1 MAVPNETLLSY
12 GTVGIR
18 EDLSDVIYDVSP
30 DETPLLSTLDQTT
43 ATQKLHEWQT
53 DVLDTPDENN
63 EFLEGDDFAGTAA
76 NVTTRLNNNLQISKK
91 EPVVSGS
98 NESYEAAGRGSE
110 MEYQIVQKGR
120 ALKTD
125 IEKSIFANKAKN
137 AGSASVARIAAG
149 IPAWLVSNTNFDAT
163 TGADPTGDGS
173 DARTDSSATR
183 ALDETLWTNVLESIF
198 NSGGNPDQAFLNA
211 TKKTISNGFTGAAT
225 EKNID
230 VGTRMTINVVA
241 VYESDFSTSGIAMIP
256 SRHVRTRDVII
267 VENQFLGFSTAPGRN
282 MVDEELGKTG
292 DNTKHQLIC
301 EWTLEM
307 RNEAAHGGIYDLD

>member
-1 MAVPNETLLSY
+1 MAVPSETLLSY

-18 EDLSDVIYDVSP
+18 EDLSDVIYDVAP
-30 DETPLLSTLDQTT
+30 DETPLLSTLDQAT
-43 ATQKLHEWQT
+43 AKQKTHEWQT
-53 DVLDTPDENN
+53 DTLDTPSADN

-76 NVTTRLNNNLQISKK
+76 NVTTRLNNILQISKK

-98 NESYEAAGRGSE
+98 NESYDAAGRGSE

-125 IEKSIFANKAKN
+125 IEKSMFANKAKN
-137 AGSASVARIAAG
+137 AGNASTARIAAG
-149 IPAWLVSNTNFDAT
+149 IPAWLTSNTDFDAG
-163 TGADPTGDGS
+163 GADPTGDGS
-173 DARTDSSATR
+173 DTRTDSGTTR
-183 ALDETLWTNVLESIF
+183 AFAETQFTGVLESIF
-198 NSGGNPDQAFLNA
+198 DSGGNPDQCFLA
-211 TKKTISNGFTGAAT
+211 ASKKTTSNAFVGAAT

-230 VGTRMTINVVA
+230 VGTRTVINVVA

-256 SRHVRTRDVII
+256 SRHVRSRDVII
-267 VENQFLGFSTAPGRN
+267 VENQFLGFATAPGRN

-307 RNEAAHGGIYDLD
+307 RNEAAHGGVYDLS

>member
-1 MAVPNETLLSY
+1 M
-12 GTVGIR
+12 
-18 EDLSDVIYDVSP
+18 
-30 DETPLLSTLDQTT
+30 
-43 ATQKLHEWQT
+43 
-53 DVLDTPDENN
+53 
-63 EFLEGDDFAGTAA
+63 EGDDFAGTAA

-98 NESYEAAGRGSE
+98 NESFEAAGRGSE

-125 IEKSIFANKAKN
+125 VEKSIFANKAKN
-137 AGSASVARIAAG
+137 AGGAGAARISAG
-149 IPAWLVSNTNFDAT
+149 IPAWLTTNTNFDGT
-163 TGADPTGDGS
+163 SGADPTGDGS

-183 ALDETLWTNVLESIF
+183 NLSESLFTGVLESIF
-198 NSGGNPDQAFLNA
+198 SSGGNPDQCFMSPSN
-211 TKKTISNGFTGAAT
+211 KTVSNGFTGAAT

-230 VGTRMTINVVA
+230 VGTRMTINVVS

-256 SRHVRTRDVII
+256 SRHVRTRDMII
-267 VENQFLGFSTAPGRN
+267 VENQFLGFATAPGRN
-282 MVDEELGKTG
+282 MLDEELGKTG

-307 RNEAAHGGIYDLD
+307 RNEKAHGGIYDLN

>member
-1 MAVPNETLLSY
+1 MAVPTNTLLSY
-12 GTVGIR
+12 DTIGIK

-30 DETPLLSTLDQTT
+30 DETPLLSTLDQAT

-53 DVLDTPDENN
+53 DKLATPNADNQA
-63 EFLEGDDFAGTAA
+63 LEGDDFAGTQS
-76 NVTTRLNNNLQISKK
+76 NITTRPNNYLQISKK

-110 MEYQIVQKGR
+110 MEYQIVQNGR

-125 IEKSIFANKAKN
+125 VESSIFANKAKN
-137 AGSASVARIAAG
+137 AGAAGVARISAG
-149 IPAWLVSNTNFDAT
+149 IPAWLKTSTDFGA

-173 DARTDSSATR
+173 DARTDGDLRSLTEP
-183 ALDETLWTNVLESIF
+183 LFTGVLQSIF
-198 NSGGNPDQAFLNA
+198 SAGGNPDQCFMSPAN
-211 TKKTISNGFTGAAT
+211 KTVSNGFTGAAT
-225 EKNID
+225 EKNVD
-230 VGTRMTINVVA
+230 VGTRMIINVVS

-256 SRHVRTRDVII
+256 SRHVRTRDMLIL
-267 VENQFLGFSTAPGRN
+267 ENQVLGFATAPGRN

-307 RNEAAHGGIYDLD
+307 RNEAAHGAVYDLN